1 MEKHWSLAA
10 IAILLVA
17 GCAKQDNPGIKD
29 VKALM
34 ARHVQPTT
42 QVYWDAVQFISDASG
57 AREIMPRTDADWQ
70 RTADAASKL
79 KQLGEEL
86 KSPGYA
92 AGRGSDWQAFAQG
105 LGDVAEQ
112 ARQAAEQ
119 KSPDKVLEAGGT
131 IYNVCSA
138 CHEVYMPTPAGLA
151 PPDQSVAKP
160 A

>member
-1 MEKHWSLAA
+1 MEMHWSLAA
-10 IAILLVA
+10 VAILLVA
-17 GCAKQDNPGIKD
+17 GCAKQDRPENKD

-34 ARHVQPTT
+34 AQHVQPTT

-57 AREIMPRTDADWQ
+57 VREIMPRTDAEWQ
-70 RTADAASKL
+70 RTVGAASKL

-92 AGRGSDWQAFAQG
+92 AGRGSDWRAFAQG
-105 LGDVAEQ
+105 LVDVAEQ
-112 ARQAAEQ
+112 ARHAAEE
-119 KSPDKVLEAGGT
+119 KSPDRVLEAGGT

-151 PPDQSVAKP
+151 PTDHNAQ
-160 A
+160 